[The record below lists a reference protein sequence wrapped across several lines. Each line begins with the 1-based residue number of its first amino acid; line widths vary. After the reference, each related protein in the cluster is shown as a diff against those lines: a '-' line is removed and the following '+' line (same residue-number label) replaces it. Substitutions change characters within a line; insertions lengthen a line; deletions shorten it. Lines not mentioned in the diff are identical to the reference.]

1 MNMAGKNARNEALK
15 LIANWFNGASLTIA
29 GAGVALPILSRYL
42 DIGTAIWRPELFWNS
57 IVICIGCAV
66 ILHLLGQYM
75 VGAIND

>member
-1 MNMAGKNARNEALK
+1 MAGKNARNEALK
-15 LIANWFNGASLTIA
+15 LLASWFNGASLTIA

-42 DIGTAIWRPELFWNS
+42 DVGATILRPELFWNS
-57 IVICIGCAV
+57 IVICTGCAL

>member
-1 MNMAGKNARNEALK
+1 MAGQNARNEGLK
-15 LIANWFNGASLTIA
+15 LIASWFNGASLTIA

-42 DIGTAIWRPELFWNS
+42 EIGTAMSRAELFWNS
-57 IVICIGCAV
+57 IVICIGCSL